1 MPFGICICIRLDK
14 YSHIVHRYDH
24 ANYARWG
31 ATLYIAQMNRL
42 PMEVLQQ
49 FQQGNWVG
57 KGSDGI
63 YVDPDQNQGWLTLMV
78 RGIEEEELWGSQKHP
93 GHSSMCHGQTFCI
106 IYNAIFNYQFDLFY
120 CARRAGATG
129 RKCTMTINARHAS
142 GCGLVAI
149 FGIIVWESAPVFV
162 SRWSGGYFIPIP
174 SMFGHVGCIALS

>member
-1 MPFGICICIRLDK
+1 MCVLCGASAMSSAIK
-14 YSHIVHRYDH
+14 MSHILMQ
-24 ANYARWG
+24 ANA
-31 ATLYIAQMNRL
+31 ALVETLVKAPLVCFLSPGRL
-42 PMEVLQQ
+42 IKKVWRDVMDRH
-49 FQQGNWVG
+49 F
-57 KGSDGI
+57 
-63 YVDPDQNQGWLTLMV
+63 
-78 RGIEEEELWGSQKHP
+78 
-93 GHSSMCHGQTFCI
+93 FI